1 MNLRAKAL
9 EYSYRIHWSPVQ
21 HGYIATVTEFPALQ
35 SEPAQTPHAAVE
47 TVMASV
53 IERLNALDVDGGSMP
68 LPGYGAA
75 AEPSPMFGA

>member
-1 MNLRAKAL
+1 MNLRMKAL
-9 EYSYRIHWSPVQ
+9 EYSYRIHWSAGR
-21 HGYIATVTEFPALQ
+21 HGYIATVAEFPALQ

-53 IERLNALDVDGGSMP
+53 IERLHALDVDGASMP

-75 AEPSPMFGA
+75 ADPRSMLDA

>member
-1 MNLRAKAL
+1 MNLRTKAL

-47 TVMASV
+47 MVVDSV
-53 IERLNALDVDGGSMP
+53 IERLNALDVDGCSMP

-75 AEPSPMFGA
+75 AEPIPMFGA